1 MDGIQLSREIHAF
14 FERDVIESILS
25 LCKTVGKTE
34 ERKRLDLDHAS
45 TRFLLYSQSQWKEQV
60 YILKI
65 ILLKYHMLSYLG
77 FVK

>member
-1 MDGIQLSREIHAF
+1 MPFLS
-14 FERDVIESILS
+14 VTLSKSILS

-34 ERKRLDLDHAS
+34 ERKRLDLERAS

-65 ILLKYHMLSYLG
+65 ILLKYHIKVGLG
-77 FVK
+77 CLAEPAKNMKYE